1 MSDLEDL
8 DHEPEDMSLEEELS
22 APAAEHPAS
31 AASSEG
37 FSGRLKTLDKGVLV
51 KAAAALVVVIGGG
64 AYFMVSHHAQPKQ
77 IETSV
82 SQPLAQNAAPGH
94 ETPTAPL
101 VPQKDDKQ
109 AGADSQAWNVPPS
122 APAQQPAATP
132 SGTAAKPHDLLPA
145 AIPPMEQGATNTVGT
160 PASPP
165 IVNEMPPP
173 AAQLND
179 TGNAAPSQ
187 QATASIPGMP
197 TTAPSMPP
205 SALPSAFGAPQAT
218 GPDAVPATP
227 PAAAKNEEPMPS
239 ALVPA
244 VDKADINKTGSN
256 DASGTANA
264 APKNPEPDNA
274 VSASPADA
282 TPAQTAKVEE
292 LQKKIDDLEK
302 TISQLQQAAVVKED
316 TAAKSGMAVQ
326 KGHHAR
332 SSHHQP
338 ARHVVAVKW
347 VLKAAK
353 PGVAWVAKKGSDD
366 LRMVETGD
374 SLTGLGDVTAIIRD
388 SSGAWMVE
396 GTKGRISQ

>member
-22 APAAEHPAS
+22 APAGHSES

-64 AYFMVSHHAQPKQ
+64 AYFMISHHTQPKQ
-77 IETSV
+77 AEAPV
-82 SQPLAQNAAPGH
+82 SPPSLQNAAAGH
-94 ETPTAPL
+94 ETPT
-101 VPQKDDKQ
+101 VSSVSQKDDKQ
-109 AGADSQAWNVPPS
+109 ASADQAWNVPSS
-122 APAQQPAATP
+122 APAQPTATA
-132 SGTAAKPHDLLPA
+132 SDITAKPHDLLPA
-145 AIPPMEQGATNTVGT
+145 AIPPMEQGATNTVAT

-179 TGNAAPSQ
+179 AGNAAPSQ
-187 QATASIPGMP
+187 QAAGSIPGMP
-197 TTAPSMPP
+197 PTAPSMPS

-218 GPDAVPATP
+218 GPDTAAATP
-227 PAAAKNEEPMPS
+227 QTASKNEEPMPS

-244 VDKADINKTGSN
+244 VDKADINKTGPG
-256 DASGTANA
+256 DAAAANA

-274 VSASPADA
+274 VSASSADA
-282 TPAQTAKVEE
+282 THAQTARVEE

-302 TISQLQQAAVVKED
+302 TISQLQQAAVVKEEATQKTG
-316 TAAKSGMAVQ
+316 TAIQ
-326 KGHHAR
+326 KRHHAR
-332 SSHHQP
+332 SSHHQQP
-338 ARHVVAVKW
+338 ARHAVAVKW

-353 PGVAWVAKKGSDD
+353 PGVAWVAKKGSED
-366 LRMVETGD
+366 LRMVEIGD
-374 SLTGLGDVTAIIRD
+374 SLPGIGDVTAIIRD
-388 SSGAWMVE
+388 SSGAWAVE